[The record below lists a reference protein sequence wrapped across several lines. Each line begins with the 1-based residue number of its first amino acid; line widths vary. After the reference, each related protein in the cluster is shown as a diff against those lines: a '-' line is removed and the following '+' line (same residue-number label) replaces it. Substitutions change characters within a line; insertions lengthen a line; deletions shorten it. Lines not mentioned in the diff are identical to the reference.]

1 MITHRC
7 KGSLNNRLSIRYE
20 NPYAWRSDIPR
31 TYGWQLYY
39 NYYDSEWMVYMNR
52 LVASYI
58 KYCPYCGEKLKERET
73 K

>member
-7 KGSLNNRLSIRYE
+7 KGSLNNRLSIRYQR
-20 NPYAWRSDIPR
+20 PYKYVREFDPV
-31 TYGWQLYY
+31 GWQLYQ
-39 NYYDSEWMVYMNR
+39 NYFDTYYGVWAQR
-52 LVASYI
+52 LPAQYI